1 MSTVTISAADVNKLR
16 QLTGA
21 GMMDCKKAL
30 TECGGDFDA
39 AVDWLRK
46 KGQKVSEKRADR
58 DVNEGVAVALLNDD
72 ATSGIILALG
82 CETDFVAKNDDYVNF
97 ARSIAELALA
107 NKPADK
113 DALMNLDLNGM
124 TVANAISE
132 QVGKIGEKIEVT
144 DYAAIDAA
152 SVVAYNH
159 SNGKVS
165 VLIGMNKASDA
176 VAEIGKDV
184 AMQIAAMNPIAID
197 KDGVPE
203 DVKQREMEIGREQ
216 ARAEGKP
223 EQILDKIATGKLE
236 AYYKDNTLLNQKF
249 VKDNSKSIR
258 DVLAGVDKE
267 LSVTAFKRIALGA

>member
-165 VLIGMNKASDA
+165 VLIGMNKAGDA